1 MENLAGIFLV
11 IEAIILGMVWIFG
24 WNEDSLSTK
33 EQLIIILYST
43 ICLLL
48 LLSGA
53 YLLGW
58 Y

>member
-1 MENLAGIFLV
+1 MRLLAGVFLV
-11 IEAIILGMVWIFG
+11 SEAIILGAVWIFG
-24 WNEDSLSTK
+24 WDEDLLSTK
-33 EQLIIILYST
+33 DQLKIILYST
-43 ICLLL
+43 VCLLL